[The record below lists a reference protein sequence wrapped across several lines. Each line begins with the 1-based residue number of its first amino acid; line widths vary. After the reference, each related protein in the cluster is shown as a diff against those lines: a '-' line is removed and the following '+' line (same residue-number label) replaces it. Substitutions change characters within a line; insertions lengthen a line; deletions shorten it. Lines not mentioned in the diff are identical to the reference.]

1 QIMRYYS
8 SDKMDGVTSI
18 THKNLEVADFQY
30 LLKLDERIFDRYWRN
45 SSNSFHETLKSCVN
59 NNLFLQKNNGELIG
73 YAILGE
79 TRKLS
84 YLQRIGVDKSYQ
96 GLGYG
101 EELLQ
106 SVLSFSK
113 QKKFLSMK
121 LNTQETNESAL
132 NLYKKNGFRVQK
144 NKLIIMSSTQNSET

>member
-1 QIMRYYS
+1 M
-8 SDKMDGVTSI
+8 
-18 THKNLEVADFQY
+18 
-30 LLKLDERIFDRYWRN
+30 
-45 SSNSFHETLKSCVN
+45 
-59 NNLFLQKNNGELIG
+59 
-73 YAILGE
+73 
-79 TRKLS
+79 
-84 YLQRIGVDKSYQ
+84 DKSYQ

-113 QKKFLSMK
+113 ERKFLSMK